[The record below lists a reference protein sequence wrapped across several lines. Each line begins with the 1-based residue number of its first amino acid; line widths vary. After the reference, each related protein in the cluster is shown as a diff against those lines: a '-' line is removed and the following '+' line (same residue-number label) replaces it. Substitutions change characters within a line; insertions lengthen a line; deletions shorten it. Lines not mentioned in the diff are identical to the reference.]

1 MTESQVVAID
11 DILPGGVVFHKLTD
25 EPLFVLDVIP
35 QSESLYP
42 KIDPTQV
49 IVRRPIATRDG
60 LAYEVCNFF
69 IGEVETM
76 AQKNSRMSQEV
87 IDREAAIRKVQA
99 TIGPS
104 VSEGRPN

>member
-1 MTESQVVAID
+1 MAEATVVDLNPIT
-11 DILPGGVVFHKLTD
+11 PGMVVYVITTD
-25 EPLFVLDVIP
+25 EPGFVLDVVP

-42 KIDPTQV
+42 GIDPTKV

-60 LAYEVCNFF
+60 LAYAVTDFF
-69 IGEVETM
+69 IQEVETM

-99 TIGPS
+99 TIAPP
-104 VSEGRPN
+104 VNEGRPN